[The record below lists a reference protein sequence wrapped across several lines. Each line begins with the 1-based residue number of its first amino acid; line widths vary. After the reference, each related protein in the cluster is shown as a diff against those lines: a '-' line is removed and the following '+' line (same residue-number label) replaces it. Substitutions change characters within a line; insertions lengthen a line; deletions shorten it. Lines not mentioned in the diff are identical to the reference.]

1 MKPGGDQW
9 QVDDELLTET
19 GRGGLFTNGYLQGAP
34 LISYLDDEETPL
46 FVFGSGKRGLT
57 RDRDGETERVVPDSG
72 YRAITAVTDR
82 RIQFVV
88 GGGRV
93 DGDWAESVRLS
104 DVDRVNVDG
113 GLIREQLSIDASD
126 GTTYH
131 VYLKDVDTDRIVSFL
146 EEVSWA
152 WIRVE
157 ELLDDARKSLVDAS
171 QHEKSRQYDEA
182 KASIVRARQTLDE
195 AADTTADLSSEAS
208 SGIHARIDQV
218 EGRYRE
224 TKRRV
229 HASRATHLVDE
240 AERDWRNDE
249 FERAYEQ
256 FLAAREEYCT
266 ILDIYGLDPDKA
278 DAMRDR
284 IEHVDGNLEHLS
296 SAPLR
301 RANQACKRAGEATE
315 TAEAL
320 SYWETALELYRC
332 VIELDWGREEK
343 RFDGDID
350 LVRDRVVG
358 VVQEILATR
367 RELTDSRVD
376 RAEQLL
382 AADDYSAARSAYA
395 DAMDHLEAA
404 TELAHEFDPDAVP
417 DLEDRLSTLE
427 DRVRNATRTVSEAT
441 ETTEDAS
448 VTTGSSNGDAPVARE
463 TTDADRVTETSDS
476 QSASETNYDDFDNW
490 VTLADEETDASEA
503 TEPTGLDP
511 IEPQEGDTYTGDDT
525 QFEDETELVDDDQPL
540 TADVQNAG
548 SEDASAQDEILVDS
562 LVDDPDPD
570 AWVVDAI
577 ETLDRPELL
586 DLVETV
592 WTELGWSTSTDDD
605 RQGVLASREAP
616 MSERTTIDVVSTG
629 TTTEADVSTL
639 ADRRDRTGADRAVLV
654 TNVTVA
660 PSAARGAIAADVEL
674 LDVEEFAGIVE
685 REALVDHLPDAT
697 V

>member
-19 GRGGLFTNGYLQGAP
+19 GRGGLFTNGYLGGAP
-34 LISYLDDEETPL
+34 LISYLDDGETPL

-57 RDRDGETERVVPDSG
+57 RDRDDETERVVPDSG
-72 YRAITAVTDR
+72 YRAITAITDR

-88 GGGRV
+88 GGGRA

-104 DVDRVNVDG
+104 DIDRVSVDT
-113 GLIREQLSIDASD
+113 GLIRKQLSIDVSD
-126 GTTYH
+126 GTTYR
-131 VYLKDVDTDRIVSFL
+131 VYLKDVDTDRVVSFL
-146 EEVSWA
+146 EDVSWA
-152 WIRVE
+152 WITVE

-171 QHEKSRQYDEA
+171 QHEKARAYDEA
-182 KASIVRARQTLDE
+182 KAAITRARQILDE

-240 AERDWRNDE
+240 AERYWRDDE

-256 FLAAREEYCT
+256 FSTAREEYCA

-284 IEHVDGNLEHLS
+284 IEHVDGNLDHLLT
-296 SAPLR
+296 APLR
-301 RANQACKRAGEATE
+301 RANQAVKRASEATE
-315 TAEAL
+315 AAEAL
-320 SYWETALELYRC
+320 AYWKTALELYRR

-358 VVQEILATR
+358 VVDEILTAR
-367 RELTDSRVD
+367 REVTDSRVE

-382 AADDYSAARSAYA
+382 AEDDYSAARLAFA
-395 DAMDHLEAA
+395 EAMDHLEAA
-404 TELAHEFDPDAVP
+404 IELAREFDPDAVP

-441 ETTEDAS
+441 EMDDAES
-448 VTTGSSNGDAPVARE
+448 AAEP
-463 TTDADRVTETSDS
+463 SDS
-476 QSASETNYDDFDNW
+476 QTATETNYDDFDNW
-490 VTLADEETDASEA
+490 VTLADEEPDASEEA
-503 TEPTGLDP
+503 QPTGLDP
-511 IEPQEGDTYTGDDT
+511 IETDEGDTYPGDDT
-525 QFEDETELVDDDQPL
+525 QFEDDTELVDDDQPL
-540 TADVQNAG
+540 AADFQNVG
-548 SEDASAQDEILVDS
+548 SEDASERDGILGDS
-562 LVDDPDPD
+562 LVGDPDPE

-577 ETLDRPELL
+577 ETLDRLELL
-586 DLVETV
+586 DLVEIV
-592 WTELGWSTSTDDD
+592 WTELGWSTSADDD
-605 RQGVLASREAP
+605 QRGVVASREAP

-629 TTTEADVSTL
+629 TTTESDISTL

-654 TNVTVA
+654 TTVTVA
-660 PSAARGAIAADVEL
+660 PSAARRAIDADVEL
-674 LDVEEFAGIVE
+674 LDIEGFAGIVD
-685 REALVDHLPDAT
+685 REALTDTLPDAT
-697 V
+697 M